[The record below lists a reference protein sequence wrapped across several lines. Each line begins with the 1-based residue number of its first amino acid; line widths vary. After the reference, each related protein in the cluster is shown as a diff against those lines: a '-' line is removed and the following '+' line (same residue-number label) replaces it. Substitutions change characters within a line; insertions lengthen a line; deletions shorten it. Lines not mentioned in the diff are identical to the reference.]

1 MQSII
6 NDGRLLMD
14 EVIENFETR
23 LGGLRSGRANVSML
37 YGVSIDY
44 YGSATPIEQIAQISV
59 VEGRQL
65 VIKPF
70 DPSALKEIEHTIN
83 NGNLGLLAQNDGTVV
98 RINVPQLTEETRKEV
113 SKQVGSLAED
123 AKVAAR
129 NVRRDLNDEIKNLE
143 DLPEDQEKRLLDDV
157 QKLTDD
163 ITKKIDAI
171 SKDKVKEIMTI

>member
-1 MQSII
+1 
-6 NDGRLLMD
+6 
-14 EVIENFETR
+14 
-23 LGGLRSGRANVSML
+23 
-37 YGVSIDY
+37 
-44 YGSATPIEQIAQISV
+44 
-59 VEGRQL
+59 
-65 VIKPF
+65 
-70 DPSALKEIEHTIN
+70 
-83 NGNLGLLAQNDGTVV
+83 
-98 RINVPQLTEETRKEV
+98 
-113 SKQVGSLAED
+113 VGSLAED